1 MGSLSSSQRFRLL
14 VAGAVFAV
22 FLVAVAGF
30 FFWKSRYSGHDNY
43 RDMVSAFY
51 TGAIAL
57 EVGDPDHSFS
67 NLTLATQL
75 HPEEPASWADLALY
89 YLRLPSPNYKEAS
102 KALTRARALA
112 PKNGRILGIAGLLEA
127 QQFHLPA
134 AIAIYQ
140 QAIQS
145 DPKNL
150 PARYALATLLDQ
162 QAAPG
167 AEAQVLEQY
176 QAIYDDAPDN
186 IFAASTLAVA
196 AAKARNGDLTRRVA
210 ARLSTRSAS
219 WTPKARQALTDV
231 QKALGGPDPRA
242 SVIPLSIL
250 QNLLQQTAN
259 GVYGD
264 DRIAVAGDEKKP
276 GIPITRF
283 LALPLPPPTPAS
295 PDTALK
301 LTPQPLAAPA
311 PGPWAWAQTAFLT
324 SNASPSLLVASG
336 REVRAGKSTLA
347 FPGGPR
353 ETPPSPEGVV
363 VFDMNN
369 DANKR
374 ADPDADIS
382 LDIACAGAGGMRLYR
397 QGKGGAFG
405 DVTGQSHLPPDIL
418 GGAYTGVWGADIE
431 ADGDLDLILGSASG
445 QPTVLRNNG
454 EGTWNVLHPFG
465 PEKAGLMQWAWADLD
480 GDGLPDAAFMDG
492 QGRLIVF
499 ENKRSGVFTPWPVPA
514 DLGQVAALSAADP
527 DRDGTQDLVV
537 LTSEGVIR
545 RLSRRA
551 DESGWDVVGMG
562 RASAPPADGSARLRW
577 ADLDNNGALD
587 LIVTS
592 SQGSQV
598 LLGDPQGKLTP
609 LPAPIEAHS
618 VSMDAQAVN
627 GRLDLIGLNAQNQP
641 VRLVNTGSKNYGW
654 QDVRLRGGGVDGDR
668 RNNAFG
674 LGGEIGLRAGLLYE
688 SQVITG
694 LVTHFGLGGYA
705 RADYVRNLWPNG
717 KSQGE
722 FTLHSRD
729 LTKVA
734 DRTLIGSCPWLF
746 ADDGTGAN
754 ADAGMK
760 FVTDFIWRS
769 PLGLRINAQDTAGV
783 VQTRDWVKV
792 RGDQLKARDGF
803 YNLRITADLWETH
816 FFDEVK
822 LMTVDHPIGTEV
834 NVDER
839 FSIPP
844 PPLEVYAMT
853 PPQPVVRATDD
864 RGQDVT
870 DVVRARDG
878 RYLDTFGV
886 GAYQG
891 VTRNHWVTLDLGPT
905 LPPGKTWLVGVGWIH
920 PTDSSINVA
929 LGQGHHIPPH
939 DLSLEV
945 PDGKGGWKVAKPH
958 LGFPEGKNKTVL
970 IPLAGLLGPGQP
982 HQLRLR
988 TNMEIYW
995 DFLGTAQAL
1004 PQATMKQRTLPLSD
1018 ATLRYR
1024 GFSATHQASHSS
1036 PEIPDYAHLAQTG
1049 PRWLDL
1055 EGYCTRFGDVRELL
1069 TKTDDRYVIMNA
1081 GDEMVLRFTAPPP
1094 PPPGWTRDYVLMGD
1108 GWEKDGNFN
1117 TAFSR
1122 TVLPLPSHLRPA
1134 YNTPPGRLEDDPV
1147 YKAHPQDWVTYQTR
1161 WVSQRRFH
1169 EALRP

>member
-1 MGSLSSSQRFRLL
+1 MNPLSSSQLL
-14 VAGAVFAV
+14 RRRILIVVPLVFVIAT
-22 FLVAVAGF
+22 AGF
-30 FFWKSRYSGHDNY
+30 FVWKSRYSGHDNY

-57 EVGDPDHSFS
+57 EVGDPDHTISG
-67 NLTLATQL
+67 LTMATQL

-89 YLRLPSPNYKEAS
+89 YLRLNNFEEAG
-102 KALTRARALA
+102 KALKQARALA
-112 PKNGRILGIAGLLEA
+112 PNNSQILGITGLLEA
-127 QQFHLPA
+127 QQFHLPE
-134 AIAIYQ
+134 AIATYQ
-140 QAIQS
+140 QAIQI

-176 QAIYDDAPDN
+176 QAIYDADPDN
-186 IFAASTLAVA
+186 LFAASTLAIA
-196 AAKARNGDLTRRVA
+196 AAKARNAELTRRVV
-210 ARLSTRSAS
+210 ARLSARSVS
-219 WTPKARQALTDV
+219 WTPESRNAMKDV
-231 QKALGGPDPRA
+231 QKVLAGPDPRA
-242 SVIPLSIL
+242 SVIPLSIF
-250 QNLLQQTAN
+250 QNLLQQTPN
-259 GVYGD
+259 DVYGD
-264 DRIAVAGDEKKP
+264 NRIAVAGDSKKP

-283 LALPLPPPTPAS
+283 LTLPLPPATPAA

-301 LTPQPLAAPA
+301 FTPQPLSSPA
-311 PGPWAWAQTAFLT
+311 PGSWSWVQTASLT
-324 SNASPSLLVASG
+324 SNASPTLLVAGGHS
-336 REVRAGKSTLA
+336 VRAGGAILA
-347 FPGGPR
+347 FPGGPQAA
-353 ETPPSPEGVV
+353 PPSPESIV

-369 DANKR
+369 DADKR
-374 ADPDADIS
+374 ADPDADIPM
-382 LDIACAGAGGMRLYR
+382 DIACAGAGGLRLYR
-397 QGKGGAFG
+397 QGKGGVFA
-405 DVTGQSHLPPDIL
+405 DVIGQSHLPPNII
-418 GGAYTGVWGADIE
+418 GSAYTGAWVADID

-465 PEKAGLMQWAWADLD
+465 PAKSGLTQWAWADLD
-480 GDGLPDAAFMDG
+480 GDGLPDAAFVDG
-492 QGRLIVF
+492 QGRLLVF
-499 ENKRSGVFTPWPVPA
+499 DNKRSGVFTPWPVPA
-514 DLGQVAALSAADP
+514 DLGKVAALSAADP

-537 LTSEGVIR
+537 LAPDGAVR
-545 RLSRRA
+545 RLSRRV
-551 DESGWDVVGMG
+551 DGSGWDVADMG
-562 RASAPPADGSARLRW
+562 RASAPPTDGSARLHW

-587 LIVTS
+587 LVVTS
-592 SQGSQV
+592 SRGSQV
-598 LLGDPQGKLTP
+598 LLGDPQNKLAA
-609 LPAPIEAHS
+609 LAAPVEAHNVS
-618 VSMDAQAVN
+618 VDAQAVK

-641 VRLVNTGSKNYGW
+641 VRLVNTGEKNYGW
-654 QDVRLRGGGVDGDR
+654 QDVRLKGGGTDGDR

-674 LGGEIGLRAGLLYE
+674 IGGEIGLRAGLLYE
-688 SQVITG
+688 SQVING
-694 LVTHFGLGGYA
+694 LVTHFGLGDYTH
-705 RADYVRNLWPNG
+705 ADYVRNVWPNG
-717 KSQGE
+717 VPQGE
-722 FTLHSRD
+722 FALKSRD

-734 DRTLIGSCPWLF
+734 DRTLKGSCPWLL
-746 ADDGTGAN
+746 ADDGTGGS

-792 RGDQLKARDGF
+792 RGDQLKARDGY

-822 LMTVDHPIGTEV
+822 LMTVDHPVGTEV

-844 PPLEVYAMT
+844 PPLAVQAMT
-853 PPQPVVRATDD
+853 PPQPVVKATDD

-886 GAYQG
+886 GEYQG
-891 VTRNHWVTLDLGPT
+891 VTRDHWVTLDLGPT
-905 LPPGKTWLVGVGWIH
+905 LPLGKTWLVGVGWIH

-929 LGQGHHIPPH
+929 LGQGHHVPPH

-945 PDGKGGWKVAKPH
+945 PDGRGGWKAAKPH

-970 IPLAGLLGPGQP
+970 IPLAGLFGPAVP
-982 HQLRLR
+982 HQVRLR

-1004 PQATMKQRTLPLSD
+1004 PQATMKQQILPLSD

-1024 GFSATHQASHSS
+1024 GFSATHQANDSS
-1036 PEIPDYAHLAQTG
+1036 PEIPDYAQLAQTG

-1055 EGYCTRFGDVRELL
+1055 EGYCTRYGDVKELL
-1069 TKTDDRYVIMNA
+1069 ARTDDRYVIMNA
-1081 GDEMVLRFTAPPP
+1081 GDEMVLRFAAPPP
-1094 PPPGWTRDYVLMGD
+1094 PPPGWTRDYVLVGD
-1108 GWEKDGNFN
+1108 GWEKDGDFN
-1117 TAFSR
+1117 TGFSR

-1134 YNTPPGRLEDDPV
+1134 YNTPPGRLQDDPV
-1147 YKAHPQDWVTYQTR
+1147 YKAHKQDWVTYQTR

>member
-1 MGSLSSSQRFRLL
+1 MKPSSSPQRLRLL
-14 VAGAVFAV
+14 VAGAVLTAFVIAFAIYGV
-22 FLVAVAGF
+22 
-30 FFWKSRYSGHDNY
+30 WKRGYSRHDNY

-51 TGAIAL
+51 TGAIGL
-57 EVGDPDHSFS
+57 EVGDPDHTLPG
-67 NLTLATQL
+67 LTLATQL

-89 YLRLPSPNYKEAS
+89 YLRLPSPNYEEAG
-102 KALTRARALA
+102 KALKQARSLA
-112 PKNGRILGIAGLLEA
+112 PRNGQILGIAGLLEA
-127 QQFHLPA
+127 QQFHLPE
-134 AIAIYQ
+134 AIATYQ
-140 QAIQS
+140 QAIQI

-150 PARYALATLLDQ
+150 PAHYALATLLDQ

-176 QAIYDDAPDN
+176 EAIYKAAPTN
-186 IFAASTLAVA
+186 LFAASTLAIA
-196 AAKARNGDLTRRVA
+196 AAKARNADLTRRVV

-219 WTPKARQALTDV
+219 LTPEARQVLTDV
-231 QKALGGPDPRA
+231 QKAVAGPDPRA
-242 SVIPLSIL
+242 AVIPLSIF
-250 QNLLQQTAN
+250 QNLQSSN
-259 GVYGD
+259 NVYGS
-264 DRIAVAGDEKKP
+264 DRIAIEGDQKKP

-283 LALPLPPPTPAS
+283 LALPLPLATPAA
-295 PDTALK
+295 PDTALMF
-301 LTPQPLAAPA
+301 TPQPLAAPDS
-311 PGPWAWAQTAFLT
+311 GPWVQAVSLT
-324 SNASPSLLVASG
+324 SKASSTVLVATG
-336 REVRAGKSTLA
+336 REVRAGKVTLA
-347 FPGGPR
+347 FPGGPQAA
-353 ETPPSPEGVV
+353 PPSPEGVV
-363 VFDMNN
+363 VFDVNN
-369 DANKR
+369 DAEKNE
-374 ADPDADIS
+374 DLDTDIP
-382 LDIACAGAGGMRLYR
+382 LDIACAGAGGLRLYR
-397 QGKGGAFG
+397 QGKEGTFT
-405 DVTGQSHLPPDIL
+405 DVTGQSHLPPNII
-418 GGAYTGVWGADIE
+418 GGAYVGAWVADIDTE
-431 ADGDLDLILGSASG
+431 GDLDLILGSAG
-445 QPTVLRNNG
+445 GPPMVLRNNG

-465 PEKAGLMQWAWADLD
+465 PAKSGLTQWAWADLD
-480 GDGLPDAAFMDG
+480 GDGLPDAAFIDG
-492 QGRLIVF
+492 QGRLVVLN
-499 ENKRSGVFTPWPVPA
+499 NKRSGVFSPWPVPA
-514 DLGQVAALSAADP
+514 DLGKVAALSAADP

-537 LTSEGVIR
+537 LAADGTIG

-551 DESGWDVVGMG
+551 DEGGWDVADMG
-562 RASAPPADGSARLRW
+562 RTSAPPADGSARLHW

-587 LIVTS
+587 LVVTS

-598 LLGDPQGKLTP
+598 LLGDSQNKLSA
-609 LPAPIEAHS
+609 LAAPVEAHS
-618 VSMDAQAVN
+618 VSVDAQAVK

-654 QDVRLRGGGVDGDR
+654 LDVRLRGGGAEGDR

-674 LGGEIGLRAGLLYE
+674 IGGEISLRAGLLYE

-694 LVTHFGLGGYA
+694 LVTHFGLGSYA
-705 RADYVRNLWPNG
+705 RADYVRNVWPNG
-717 KSQGE
+717 IPQGE
-722 FTLHSRD
+722 FTLQSRD

-734 DRTLIGSCPWLF
+734 DRTLKGSCPWLL
-746 ADDGTGAN
+746 ADDGTGAS

-822 LMTVDHPIGTEV
+822 LMTVDHPVGTEV

-844 PPLEVYAMT
+844 PPLAVEAMT
-853 PPQPVVRATDD
+853 PPQPVTRATDD
-864 RGQDVT
+864 QGQDVT

-886 GAYQG
+886 GEYQG
-891 VTRNHWVTLDLGPT
+891 VTRDHWVTLNLGPV
-905 LPPGKTWLVGVGWIH
+905 LPGGKTWLVGVGWIH

-929 LGQGHHIPPH
+929 LGQGRHIPPH

-970 IPLAGLLGPGQP
+970 IPLAGLFGPGTPLQV
-982 HQLRLR
+982 RLR

-1004 PQATMKQRTLPLSD
+1004 PQATMKQQVLSLGD

-1081 GDEMVLRFTAPPP
+1081 GDEMVLRFAAPPP
-1094 PPPGWTRDYVLMGD
+1094 PPAGWTRDYVVIGD
-1108 GWEKDGNFN
+1108 GWEKDGDFN
-1117 TAFSR
+1117 TGFSR
-1122 TVLPLPSHLRPA
+1122 TVLPLPSHSRPA

-1147 YKAHPQDWVTYQTR
+1147 YRAHKQDWVTYQTR